1 MRALIDTCV
10 IMDAVQN
17 REPYADDAQSI
28 FLAAANQMIM
38 GYVTAKEMTDIY
50 YLTHR
55 CTHDQGATKTIVG
68 RLGSLFDILDT
79 TQSDVRHALASNVA
93 DFEDAVMIET
103 AVREE
108 IIADNGDR
116 VVEWVDCLDIAAD
129 NALQFIQR
137 MGNVCMV
144 RTLTRFDNQNLHGD
158 DLLH

>member
-17 REPYADDAQSI
+17 REPFADDAQSI
-28 FLAAANQMIM
+28 FLAAANQLIM

-108 IIADNGDR
+108 MDCIVTRNIADYR
-116 VVEWVDCLDIAAD
+116 QSKVPVYSPHEFIAKMEEEWASE
-129 NALQFIQR
+129 
-137 MGNVCMV
+137 
-144 RTLTRFDNQNLHGD
+144 
-158 DLLH
+158 

>member
-17 REPYADDAQSI
+17 REPFADDAQSI
-28 FLAAANQMIM
+28 FLAAANQLIM

-55 CTHDQGATKTIVG
+55 CTHDQGATKTIMG
-68 RLGSLFDILDT
+68 RLGTLFDILDT

-103 AVREE
+103 AIREE
-108 IIADNGDR
+108 MDCIVTRNIPDYR
-116 VVEWVDCLDIAAD
+116 MSKVPVYSPQEFLTKLREEWASE
-129 NALQFIQR
+129 
-137 MGNVCMV
+137 
-144 RTLTRFDNQNLHGD
+144 
-158 DLLH
+158 